1 MAKTVNKAVVP
12 PATKGERNNELGP
25 NASQQSGHDPV
36 IPKDGDGSVPAMTE
50 ETTGVTALPGDG
62 NPVLPMDE
70 DGIIPTDADENVGV
84 ITSETQ
90 TVTALPGDGNPLL
103 ANPDADDEPD
113 PEKAKR
119 ASRGKTTIILDGE
132 GTSPIYGNGAMRR
145 VDRGEPIKV
154 TAAELAFIKKSGAA
168 YTATEAGTDE

>member
-12 PATKGERNNELGP
+12 PATKGEHN
-25 NASQQSGHDPV
+25 D
-36 IPKDGDGSVPAMTE
+36 
-50 ETTGVTALPGDG
+50 GVTALPGDG

-70 DGIIPTDADENVGV
+70 DGIIPADADENVGV
-84 ITSETQ
+84 ITSATQ

-103 ANPDADDEPD
+103 ANPEADDQSD

-119 ASRGKTTIILDGE
+119 ASRGKTTIILDGKE
-132 GTSPIYGNGAMRR
+132 GNVPIYGNGAMRR

-154 TAAELAFIKKSGAA
+154 NAAELDFIKKSGIA
-168 YTATEAGTDE
+168 YTATETGTDE